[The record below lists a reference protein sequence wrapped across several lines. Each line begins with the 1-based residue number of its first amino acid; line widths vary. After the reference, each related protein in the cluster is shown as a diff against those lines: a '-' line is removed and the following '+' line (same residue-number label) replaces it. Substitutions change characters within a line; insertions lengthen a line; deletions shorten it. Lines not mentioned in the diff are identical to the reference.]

1 MLLSGH
7 SLRISDSNATRESCY
22 KHGTFHGLDGV
33 GERALLQIMHI
44 HILGICGT
52 FMGSLAILAKQL
64 GFEVSGS
71 DANVYPPMSTQ
82 LEEQGIRLCEGFDPK
97 HLRPAPDMV
106 IIGNAMSRGNPSVEY
121 VLDRGI
127 RYTSGPEWLAQNVL
141 HGRWVLGV
149 AGTHGKTTTSAM
161 LAWILEYAGMKP
173 GYLIGGV
180 TNNLPA
186 SASLGDSIF
195 FVVEA
200 DEYDSAFFDKRSKFI
215 HYAPRTTIL
224 NNLEF
229 DHADIFDDLEAIKR
243 QFHHL
248 VRTLPGNGLI
258 LSGDGEEALEDV
270 LARGC
275 WTPRQSFGVDSVA
288 ADSLAL
294 LENGGVY
301 WDAELI
307 RDDGS
312 KFALAKMGVGGE
324 PLAQVQIEWQM
335 TGRHNVNNAVA
346 AIAAAHHAGVEV
358 FTAAEALNQFRGVK
372 RRMELRGERRGI
384 RVYDDF
390 AHHPTAIETTL
401 DGMAAKIEAD
411 RGGAAQ
417 RLVAVIEPASNTM
430 RAGFHQDTLVAACHA
445 ADEVVWRR
453 PSDSGLDFAALEAN
467 NPVPSCSFDDVDE
480 IVGYLAK
487 HSRSGDHIVIMSN
500 GGFGGIHDKLL
511 RALR

>member
-1 MLLSGH
+1 
-7 SLRISDSNATRESCY
+7 
-22 KHGTFHGLDGV
+22 
-33 GERALLQIMHI
+33 MHI

-324 PLAQVQIEWQM
+324 PLAQVQVEWQM

-411 RGGAAQ
+411 RSDAAQ

>member
-1 MLLSGH
+1 
-7 SLRISDSNATRESCY
+7 
-22 KHGTFHGLDGV
+22 
-33 GERALLQIMHI
+33 MHI

-324 PLAQVQIEWQM
+324 PLAQVQVEWQM

-411 RGGAAQ
+411 RSGAAQ

>member
-1 MLLSGH
+1 
-7 SLRISDSNATRESCY
+7 
-22 KHGTFHGLDGV
+22 
-33 GERALLQIMHI
+33 MHI

-258 LSGDGEEALEDV
+258 LSGEGEEALEDV

-411 RGGAAQ
+411 RSGAAQ